1 MGALLYTI
9 TLHAAAWEIVML
21 AEAKYGMRFS
31 TLMMAATLLGPGLVA
46 HAQDRPYKVDF
57 TIRDTGDAGGKTGRK
72 FSLLVSSGRKTTFKV
87 GNRVPVVTGSA
98 GSGGNV
104 QFTYVDVGINI
115 DCSVSDNNSN
125 LTVHADLDISTAVT
139 PEKGASAAP
148 APTISQIRLSL
159 DTALTPGKP
168 TVVASFDDPVTSRKF
183 DVDVA
188 ITKM

>member
-1 MGALLYTI
+1 
-9 TLHAAAWEIVML
+9 
-21 AEAKYGMRFS
+21 MRFS
-31 TLMMAATLLGPGLVA
+31 TLMMAAALLGPALVA

-72 FSLLVSSGRKTTFKV
+72 YSMLVSPGHKTTFRV

-98 GSGGNV
+98 SSGGNV
-104 QFTYVDVGINI
+104 QFTNVDVGLNI

-139 PEKGASAAP
+139 PEKGANPPPS
-148 APTISQIRLSL
+148 PTISQIRLSL

>member
-1 MGALLYTI
+1 LR
-9 TLHAAAWEIVML
+9 
-21 AEAKYGMRFS
+21 EAKYGMRFS
-31 TLMMAATLLGPGLVA
+31 TLMMAAALLGPGLAA

-72 FSLLVSSGRKTTFKV
+72 YSMVVSSGHKTTFKV

-104 QFTYVDVGINI
+104 QFTYVDVGVNI
-115 DCSVSDNNSN
+115 DCTVNDNNST
-125 LTVHADLDISTAVT
+125 LTVHADVDISTAVA
-139 PEKGASAAP
+139 PEKGATAAP
-148 APTISQIRLSL
+148 TPTISQIRLNL
-159 DTALTPGKP
+159 ETVVLLGKP

-183 DVDVA
+183 DIDVA

>member
-1 MGALLYTI
+1 
-9 TLHAAAWEIVML
+9 
-21 AEAKYGMRFS
+21 
-31 TLMMAATLLGPGLVA
+31 MMASALLGPGLA
-46 HAQDRPYKVDF
+46 ANAQDRPYKVDF

-72 FSLLVSSGRKTTFKV
+72 YSMLVSPGRKTTFKV

-98 GSGGNV
+98 SLGGNI
-104 QFTYVDVGINI
+104 QYTYIDVGMNI

-139 PEKGASAAP
+139 QEKGANAAP
-148 APTISQIRLSL
+148 TPTISQIRLSL
-159 DTALTPGKP
+159 DAAVVPGKP

-183 DVDVA
+183 DIDVS

>member
-1 MGALLYTI
+1 
-9 TLHAAAWEIVML
+9 
-21 AEAKYGMRFS
+21 MRFS
-31 TLMMAATLLGPGLVA
+31 TLMMTAALLCPGLVA
-46 HAQDRPYKVDF
+46 HAQGSRENAPYKVDF

-72 FSLLVSSGRKTTFKV
+72 YSMLVSPGHKTTFKV

-98 GSGGNV
+98 GMGGNV
-104 QFTYVDVGINI
+104 QFTTVDVGINI
-115 DCSVSDNNSN
+115 DCSVSDNNSS

-139 PEKGASAAP
+139 PEKGANP
-148 APTISQIRLSL
+148 PPTPTISQIRLSL

-183 DVDVA
+183 DVDLE

>member
-1 MGALLYTI
+1 
-9 TLHAAAWEIVML
+9 
-21 AEAKYGMRFS
+21 MRLS
-31 TLMMAATLLGPGLVA
+31 TLMVAAAVLGLGLAA

-139 PEKGASAAP
+139 PEKGTNAAP
-148 APTISQIRLSL
+148 TPTISQIRLNL
-159 DTALTPGKP
+159 ETAVLPGKP
-168 TVVASFDDPVTSRKF
+168 AVVASFDDPVTSRKF
-183 DVDVA
+183 DIDVA

>member
-1 MGALLYTI
+1 
-9 TLHAAAWEIVML
+9 
-21 AEAKYGMRFS
+21 
-31 TLMMAATLLGPGLVA
+31 MMAAVLLGPGLVA

-72 FSLLVSSGRKTTFKV
+72 YSMLVSSGHKTTFKV

-104 QFTYVDVGINI
+104 QYTNVDVGLNI
-115 DCSVSDNNSN
+115 DCSVSDSNSN
-125 LTVHADLDISTAVT
+125 LTVHADLDISTAVM
-139 PEKGASAAP
+139 PEKGANAAP
-148 APTISQIRLSL
+148 TPTISQIKLSL

-183 DVDVA
+183 DVDLA